1 MSPIA
6 NDRFCS
12 EFSTKNKVSQI
23 AVDHPKSPKH
33 PFIAAIQPV
42 TEISKEMREGGIL
55 PFDKKAAIGGFRDPL
70 LSIAF
75 APRDRLPPELFIIE
89 RELNMLRGEAELMAK
104 YLARFG
110 TNKRVGTGLVWE
122 QNGAKWEKILGEGHA
137 VGATP
142 ASGAK
147 AVRVA

>member
-1 MSPIA
+1 
-6 NDRFCS
+6 
-12 EFSTKNKVSQI
+12 
-23 AVDHPKSPKH
+23 
-33 PFIAAIQPV
+33 
-42 TEISKEMREGGIL
+42 
-55 PFDKKAAIGGFRDPL
+55 
-70 LSIAF
+70 
-75 APRDRLPPELFIIE
+75 
-89 RELNMLRGEAELMAK
+89 MLRGEAELMAK

-122 QNGAKWEKILGEGHA
+122 QNGAKWEKILGEGHGELGSGVSKWFLIYHPA